1 MRITIVTIGTRGD
14 AQPYLALG
22 AGLQAAGHSVTLC
35 THENFRPFIESYGVT
50 FMPLAGDIRA
60 ILESEEGKTLLATRN
75 PVTMTRKM
83 TQLALPSLRQMTAD
97 IIAAT
102 RDADLILG
110 STLGYF
116 NAMTA
121 AQVNRVPLYLAGLQ
135 PMTPTASF
143 GGSSFPIINPQLP
156 LAGIYNRLS
165 YTFTYRLLHLVS
177 ARLLNQIRAE
187 LTGLPPL
194 RYGDF
199 FDDLRQQRKPVI
211 YGISEAALPRPADW
225 KSNVHVTGFWFLDLQ
240 RSWTPPAALT
250 AFLDAGTPPVYIGFG
265 SMSDREPEAVGMMV
279 LEALRKT
286 GQRGILLS
294 GWEGLKTRDLPAD
307 VLLLDNVPHDWLF
320 PRMAMVVHHGGMGT
334 TAAAL
339 RAGVPQLVIPF
350 SADQPFWGAQVH
362 RLGVAPPP
370 IPRKKLSADRLAA
383 AIETTL
389 RSTAMQEKA
398 KQMGAR
404 ISAEQGV
411 SHAVSVIET
420 LNQQT

>member
-14 AQPYLALG
+14 AQPYLAL
-22 AGLQAAGHSVTLC
+22 AIGLQAAGHHVTLC
-35 THENFRPFIESYGVT
+35 THENFRTFIESYGVT
-50 FMPLAGDIRA
+50 FAPLAGDIRA
-60 ILESEEGKTLLATRN
+60 ILESEEGKRLLTTRN
-75 PVTMTRKM
+75 PVTLIRKM
-83 TQLALPSLRQMTAD
+83 TQLALPSMRQMTAD
-97 IIAAT
+97 IIDAT
-102 RDADLILG
+102 HDADLILG

-135 PMTPTASF
+135 PMTPTAAF
-143 GGSSFPIINPQLP
+143 AGSSLPVINPQWP

-165 YTFTYRLLHLVS
+165 YPFTYRLLHLVS

-194 RYGDF
+194 RYGEF
-199 FDDLRQQRKPVI
+199 FDDLRQQGKPVI
-211 YGISEAALPRPADW
+211 YGFSEAALPRPPDW
-225 KSNVHVTGFWFLDLQ
+225 NANTHVTGFWFLEGQ
-240 RSWTPPAALT
+240 PNWNPPAELT
-250 AFLDAGTPPVYIGFG
+250 AFLEAGTPPVYIGFG
-265 SMSDREPEAVGMMV
+265 SMSDREPEAVGMMA
-279 LEALRKT
+279 LKALRKT

-320 PRMAMVVHHGGMGT
+320 PRMRMVVHHGGMGT

-350 SADQPFWGAQVH
+350 SADQPFWGAQVQ
-362 RLGVAPPP
+362 RLGVAQPP
-370 IPRKKLSADRLAA
+370 IPRKKLSTERLAA

-389 RSTAMQEKA
+389 SSAAIRQQVGKIGE
-398 KQMGAR
+398 R
-404 ISAEQGV
+404 ICVEDGV
-411 SHAVSVIET
+411 SRAVSVIEG
-420 LNQQT
+420 LN